1 MFGDLFLDAY
11 GEANVTN
18 HRTNDR
24 CLITY
29 EGYSFFSGQS
39 KRFYGAVTDGSRN
52 GEASESAM
60 TNEEA
65 GPSIS
70 ASSWSFVSFQVRY
83 AIEGNWTH
91 EGKFEAS
98 PVTSAPRGEFALS
111 PGSFKQLKRGAPR
124 TLWRSLPMP
133 PGAEKY
139 FGYTELACELNEA
152 EAGVAPTDSRHRPDQ
167 RTMEDGDW
175 DGANIEKVVNKIVV
189 TR

>member
-1 MFGDLFLDAY
+1 M
-11 GEANVTN
+11 
-18 HRTNDR
+18 
-24 CLITY
+24 
-29 EGYSFFSGQS
+29 
-39 KRFYGAVTDGSRN
+39 K
-52 GEASESAM
+52 
-60 TNEEA
+60 
-65 GPSIS
+65 
-70 ASSWSFVSFQVRY
+70 Y

-111 PGSFKQLKRGAPR
+111 PGSFKQLKRGAPAR

-175 DGANIEKVVNKIVV
+175 DGANIEKVELAFEIVMK
-189 TR
+189 R

>member
-1 MFGDLFLDAY
+1 MRKSHDLMV
-11 GEANVTN
+11 G
-18 HRTNDR
+18 H
-24 CLITY
+24 
-29 EGYSFFSGQS
+29 
-39 KRFYGAVTDGSRN
+39 
-52 GEASESAM
+52 
-60 TNEEA
+60 
-65 GPSIS
+65 
-70 ASSWSFVSFQVRY
+70 SFQVRY

-175 DGANIEKVVNKIVV
+175 DGANIEKVESVQPFKILVS
-189 TR
+189 RYMWHAMKIPDSPGEQAAGDAAGA